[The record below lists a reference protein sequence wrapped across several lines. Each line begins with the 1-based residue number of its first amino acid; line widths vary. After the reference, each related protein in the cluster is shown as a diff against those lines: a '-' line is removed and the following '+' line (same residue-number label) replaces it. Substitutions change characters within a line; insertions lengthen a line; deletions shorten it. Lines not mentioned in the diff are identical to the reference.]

1 MSKIEELLNLRSNT
15 FQAKDDLFVSFK
27 DCPNRCIDGYIIDP
41 YTHKKT
47 ICAYCRD
54 KRKTALRDNLVSS
67 DNQKSIEDILN
78 LPKSFTGVD
87 FNIDTIIP
95 ESEKKLLEQESYL
108 SVIKELKELSKMVKS
123 GNLPNHS
130 YMFNLGKKVYE
141 GNYIYSLLASSY
153 IAGLTTCPLVSAYDI
168 VNIRNLAENGMADLE
183 LSLSYKDLLTKQ
195 LLVVDIEAGATTNSI
210 LVVKGVM
217 QLRARKELATVIFT
231 NQWGSIVT
239 DLVGEDSTYN
249 LATLYSVEYKSKK
262 TTSSDTSK
270 LESVLSRGN
279 VSMTSEQFRNLMK

>member
-1 MSKIEELLNLRSNT
+1 MNFFIFSQSVALDIIIHHNIEKSPHICVETLLL
-15 FQAKDDLFVSFK
+15 
-27 DCPNRCIDGYIIDP
+27 Y
-41 YTHKKT
+41 
-47 ICAYCRD
+47 
-54 KRKTALRDNLVSS
+54 
-67 DNQKSIEDILN
+67 LN
-78 LPKSFTGVD
+78 F
-87 FNIDTIIP
+87 
-95 ESEKKLLEQESYL
+95 
-108 SVIKELKELSKMVKS
+108 
-123 GNLPNHS
+123 
-130 YMFNLGKKVYE
+130 
-141 GNYIYSLLASSY
+141 
-153 IAGLTTCPLVSAYDI
+153 YDI

-183 LSLSYKDLLTKQ
+183 LNLSYKDLLTKQ

-239 DLVGEDSTYN
+239 DLVGEDFTYN